1 MKPQVAYGENNVHYQ
16 LISLSIS
23 CWSKQPGFHRICAFP
38 FTSWFTLFK
47 ARSTIID
54 TSNMVNWLVDSTP
67 LKNMSS
73 SVGIIF
79 PNICKNKSHV
89 PNHQPVKTCLKPTFI
104 PWIPPEF
111 PLNSP
116 SICLDPWESHPMA
129 SMDPLPPFR
138 TVPVALSQKRLS
150 RKLRS
155 PSSGRRIRNWSNLR
169 SDSDCVHK
177 PQTAVEFNGNL
188 TGIKRALEKGLR
200 KNRYLQW
207 IGSWNGHWLMEGG
220 YHWSIRWN
228 DYWGS
233 NCPEKKKQKHMVY
246 EFGVDLIAS
255 WLDVFSSWENP
266 MNRLMMVIL
275 YIDDLKMVNFD
286 GNIVKM
292 ILNGWF
298 KGVPGFQE
306 TTIWYM

>member
-1 MKPQVAYGENNVHYQ
+1 MN
-16 LISLSIS
+16 S
-23 CWSKQPGFHRICAFP
+23 
-38 FTSWFTLFK
+38 
-47 ARSTIID
+47 
-54 TSNMVNWLVDSTP
+54 
-67 LKNMSS
+67 
-73 SVGIIF
+73 
-79 PNICKNKSHV
+79 
-89 PNHQPVKTCLKPTFI
+89 

-111 PLNSP
+111 P
-116 SICLDPWESHPMA
+116 ICLDPWESHPMA

-138 TVPVALSQKRLS
+138 TVPVALSRS
-150 RKLRS
+150 VSVGSCDLRAQGGA
-155 PSSGRRIRNWSNLR
+155 SGT
-169 SDSDCVHK
+169 DPTCVPTPTAFHK

-266 MNRLMMVIL
+266 MNRWMMVIL

>member
-1 MKPQVAYGENNVHYQ
+1 MWKQCP
-16 LISLSIS
+16 LSVDQFIHILLV
-23 CWSKQPGFHRICAFP
+23 KTAGFHRICAFP

-111 PLNSP
+111 P
-116 SICLDPWESHPMA
+116 ICLDPWESHPMA

-138 TVPVALSQKRLS
+138 TVPVALSRS
-150 RKLRS
+150 VSVGSCDLRAQGGA
-155 PSSGRRIRNWSNLR
+155 SGT
-169 SDSDCVHK
+169 DPTCVPTPTAFHK

-233 NCPEKKKQKHMVY
+233 NCPEKKNKKNIW
-246 EFGVDLIAS
+246 F
-255 WLDVFSSWENP
+255 
-266 MNRLMMVIL
+266 MNSGL
-275 YIDDLKMVNFD
+275 
-286 GNIVKM
+286 
-292 ILNGWF
+292 
-298 KGVPGFQE
+298 
-306 TTIWYM
+306 T